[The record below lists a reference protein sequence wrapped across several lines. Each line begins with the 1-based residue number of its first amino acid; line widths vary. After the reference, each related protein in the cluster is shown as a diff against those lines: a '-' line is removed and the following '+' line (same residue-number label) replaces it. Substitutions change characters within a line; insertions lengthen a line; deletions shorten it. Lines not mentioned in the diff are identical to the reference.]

1 MDKIVTYGINKIDKD
16 QFKSISNAEPF
27 DHRNKPYGGLW
38 GSIYTP
44 NNGIFMSDWVRFVY
58 YDLPIKRRSRYY
70 VTYKLKS
77 DAKLFTLDTLD
88 DYLGMIDKYLYIPDS
103 DFYDKFLINF
113 EKLSEDYDAIHVTEK
128 AVTEMRMFLFNE
140 ITTVLTDFYHYDVD
154 SYILFNLDCIDKKSI
169 KSYTLPYEFGKG
181 YDVY

>member
-16 QFKSISNAEPF
+16 QFEPISNEPF
-27 DHRNKPYGGLW
+27 DIRNKPHGGLW
-38 GSIYTP
+38 GSVYTP

-88 DYLGMIDKYLYIPDS
+88 DYLGMMDKYLYIPDAYIYNKYQI
-103 DFYDKFLINF
+103 DF
-113 EKLSEDYDAIHVTEK
+113 EKLSKDYDAIHVTEK
-128 AVTEMRMFLFNE
+128 AVTEMRMFLLNE
-140 ITTVLTDFYHYDVD
+140 IATTLSDFYHYDVD
-154 SYILFNLDCIDKKSI
+154 SYILFNLDCIDRKSV
-169 KSYTLPYEFGKG
+169 KSYTLPSDFDKNIE
-181 YDVY
+181 VY